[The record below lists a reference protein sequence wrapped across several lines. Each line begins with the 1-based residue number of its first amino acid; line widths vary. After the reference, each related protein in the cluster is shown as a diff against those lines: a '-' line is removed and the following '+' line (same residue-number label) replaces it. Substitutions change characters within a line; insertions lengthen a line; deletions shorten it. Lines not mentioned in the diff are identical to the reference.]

1 MFTTLRLR
9 QKGLLDSR
17 NISLWKEIRSAH
29 KIKVLKATDGEYSVH
44 SINKNSTL
52 RYVDENICADSFS
65 HELLH
70 IYLRLKGC
78 LIGASLKL
86 HIQCSSELSRIMS
99 YELLEHIGNCL
110 DHVRMLPM
118 YLDLGFDR
126 KKFIQDYHIRKIG
139 EEFTEELRKNYREYG
154 IILAENADVFIGKLF
169 AVLADPNKDFD
180 YSKDL
185 EELRKI
191 DPVLFEINKK
201 LFDSWLETP
210 LGDYHSI
217 LIDYYDEM
225 VVWESNNIFRT

>member
-9 QKGLLDSR
+9 QKGLLDNR
-17 NISLWKEIRSAH
+17 NLSLWKEIRYGN
-29 KIKVLKATDGEYSVH
+29 KVRVLKSGNDEYSVY
-44 SINKNSTL
+44 SINQSSTI
-52 RYVDENICADSFS
+52 RYADRNICADSFT

-126 KKFIQDYHIRKIG
+126 KKFIQDYSKKKIESEDIEG
-139 EEFTEELRKNYREYG
+139 VNEYYRING
-154 IILAENADVFIGKLF
+154 IIMPKMADAYIGAVVSIFANPNNELDHSKELKALREVDPELF
-169 AVLADPNKDFD
+169 D
-180 YSKDL
+180 
-185 EELRKI
+185 
-191 DPVLFEINKK
+191 INKK

-217 LIDYYDEM
+217 LIDYFYKCYK
-225 VVWESNNIFRT
+225 FY